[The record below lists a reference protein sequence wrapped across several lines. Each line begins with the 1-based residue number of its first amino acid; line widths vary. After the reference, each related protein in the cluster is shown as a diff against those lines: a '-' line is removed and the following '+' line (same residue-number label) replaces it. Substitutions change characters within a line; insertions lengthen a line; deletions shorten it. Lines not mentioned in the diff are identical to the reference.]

1 MENMVMILEKKAS
14 KQRAFWIIVFLMPNT
29 ILYSMYTIY
38 PAIAT
43 AWYSLL
49 DWTAFQRS
57 GMFYGLNN
65 YIELM
70 HDDLFLSS
78 IKATFK
84 FMILAV
90 PSRFLI
96 SLFFALL
103 LTWKRCK
110 GKTVFRT
117 MLFLPVVTTGAI
129 LGTIMKM
136 IFDPKFGPINIVL
149 NKLGLLPVGFGLLSN
164 FSTALSTSALIWS
177 WKWMGMSLIYWI
189 ASLQSIP
196 TELYEAATVDG
207 ASPIQTFSMITAPLL
222 KPFAG
227 IILILTIG
235 DSLRVFDL
243 MLTLT
248 NGGPYFATETIE
260 LFIYHTAFADRVP
273 RLGYA
278 SAAATMFASIFIVIT
293 ILQNFLKNRATR
305 NKSI

>member
-1 MENMVMILEKKAS
+1 MQRTIKK
-14 KQRAFWIIVFLMPNT
+14 KQPVIWIFLFLLPNT
-29 ILYSMYTIY
+29 ILYCMYTIY

-49 DWTAFQRS
+49 DWTAFQKQ
-57 GMFYGLNN
+57 GQFIGLEN
-65 YIELM
+65 YIELIN
-70 HDDLFLSS
+70 DGVFISS

-84 FMILAV
+84 FMIIAV
-90 PSRFLI
+90 PLRFFI
-96 SLFFALL
+96 SLGFALL
-103 LTWKRCK
+103 LNWKKCK
-110 GKTVFRT
+110 YKTFFRT
-117 MLFLPVVTTGAI
+117 LLFLPVVTTGAI
-129 LGTIMKM
+129 IGTIMKM
-136 IFDPKFGPINIVL
+136 IFDPKFGPVTIIL
-149 NKLGLLPVGFGLLSN
+149 SSLKLIPENYGLLAN
-164 FSTALSTSALIWS
+164 FSTALNSAAIIWT

-207 ASPIQTFSMITAPLL
+207 ARPIQTFRMITAPLL

-227 IILILTIG
+227 IILVLTIG

-248 NGGPYFATETIE
+248 NGGPFFATETIE

-278 SAAATMFASIFIVIT
+278 SAAATLFALIFVFIT
-293 ILQNFLKNRATR
+293 TIQSFMKRSS
-305 NKSI
+305 K